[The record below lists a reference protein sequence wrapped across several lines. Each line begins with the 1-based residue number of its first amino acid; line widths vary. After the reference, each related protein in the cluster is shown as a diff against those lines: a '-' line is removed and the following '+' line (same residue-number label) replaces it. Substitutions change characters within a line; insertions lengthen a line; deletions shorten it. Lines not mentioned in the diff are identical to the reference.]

1 MVPYTHPLLSTP
13 VVAILTQMLLELP
26 WNTAII
32 SNIFPPFPSVIC
44 SNLFFYTDP
53 KILFQKCKFDH
64 VRLLSKGSHYAQCGS
79 THWCH
84 INLLH
89 DRDSAVFLSGIVPSS
104 PPFHFSDSALLHI
117 PGAAVLLLR
126 GLTVHRL
133 LILPWWTSLPSLS
146 HHITPVFF
154 MTHIK
159 HLPLMALISH
169 SQFLCNLI
177 ESHIYLYYST

>member
-1 MVPYTHPLLSTP
+1 MVSYTHPLLSTP

-53 KILFQKCKFDH
+53 KIISQKCKFDH

-89 DRDSAVFLSGIVPSS
+89 DRDSAVFLSGIAPSS
-104 PPFHFSDSALLHI
+104 PPFHFSDSALLHRSQE
-117 PGAAVLLLR
+117 LLCFFSGGWLFT
-126 GLTVHRL
+126 GYSFCLDGPLFL
-133 LILPWWTSLPSLS
+133 LCPITSLLYFSW
-146 HHITPVFF
+146 
-154 MTHIK
+154 
-159 HLPLMALISH
+159 LIS
-169 SQFLCNLI
+169 SIFP
-177 ESHIYLYYST
+177 